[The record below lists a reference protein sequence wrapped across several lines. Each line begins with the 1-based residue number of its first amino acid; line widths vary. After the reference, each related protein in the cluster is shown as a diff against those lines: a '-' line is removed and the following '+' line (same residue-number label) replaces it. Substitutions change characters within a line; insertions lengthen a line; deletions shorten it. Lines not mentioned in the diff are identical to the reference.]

1 MANMSNQTDIAS
13 KVRDSNEE
21 RVQSSA
27 LPASSSKISVAA
39 PMATDFSESC

>member
-1 MANMSNQTDIAS
+1 MPNMSNQTDIAS
-13 KVRDSNEE
+13 KVRDSYEG
-21 RVQSSA
+21 VQSSA